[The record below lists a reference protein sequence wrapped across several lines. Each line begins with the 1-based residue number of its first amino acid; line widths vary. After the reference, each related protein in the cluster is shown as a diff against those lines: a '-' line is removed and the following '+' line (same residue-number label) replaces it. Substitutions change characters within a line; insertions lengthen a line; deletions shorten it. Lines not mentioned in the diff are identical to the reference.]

1 MTTELNAASRLVVA
15 GSDKDEDSYDTE
27 IEVSFKVRGNAK
39 GQVPRLLY
47 LMHCMGS
54 MGCSRS
60 ITVEDM
66 GEDGKDVMFYFDGD
80 GADKIDDII
89 VNGKAYKDE

>member
-1 MTTELNAASRLVVA
+1 MTANLNAASRLAVA
-15 GSDKDEDSYDTE
+15 DSYKDE

-39 GQVPRLLY
+39 GQVPKLLH

-66 GEDGKDVMFYFDGD
+66 GENGKDVMFYFDGD
-80 GADKIDDII
+80 GPDKLDDII
-89 VNGKAYKDE
+89 VNGKPYKDE

>member
-1 MTTELNAASRLVVA
+1 
-15 GSDKDEDSYDTE
+15 
-27 IEVSFKVRGNAK
+27 
-39 GQVPRLLY
+39 
-47 LMHCMGS
+47 MGS